1 MLKQLIQF
9 ISRWVVNSLSLT
21 LCAYLTIVDVS
32 GGVASFVIAG
42 LLLAILNAVIKPM
55 LIIFSLP
62 LIALTLGF
70 FLIIING
77 LVMYLLSLLY
87 DPLVFQNFWYAMVAG
102 IVIGL
107 VNYIVTILY
116 ERLVSNE

>member
-1 MLKQLIQF
+1 MLKQLVQF
-9 ISRWVVNSLSLT
+9 ISRWTVNSLGLA
-21 LCAYLTIVDVS
+21 LCAYITIIDVT
-32 GGVASFVIAG
+32 GGVVSFVIAG
-42 LLLAILNAVIKPM
+42 LLLALLNALIKPL

-77 LVMYLLSLLY
+77 VVMYLLSVLY
-87 DPLVFQNFWYAMVAG
+87 EPLNIQNFWYAMVAG
-102 IVIGL
+102 IIIGL